1 MENIGTG
8 AQSQLLGYNCD
19 ISLVAGQG
27 GAGGLHGHRNHQP
40 ALPAHGTH
48 GAHLAHQD
56 REKSF
61 SVTHLLELPGQSA
74 GHLYH
79 APLHESL
86 VPDHHRIH
94 QQLKLP
100 EGIQFSVL
108 SLVFKCDNQFS
119 VPVRKS
125 V

>member
-8 AQSQLLGYNCD
+8 AEPQQHHGYNCD
-19 ISLVAGQG
+19 ISLVTGQG
-27 GAGGLHGHRNHQP
+27 GAGGLHGHRHHQA
-40 ALPAHGTH
+40 ALGAHGPH
-48 GAHLAHQD
+48 GAHLAHQE

-61 SVTHLLELPGQSA
+61 SVTHLLELPGQSV

-86 VPDHHRIH
+86 VPDQHRIN

-100 EGIQFSVL
+100 EGLSVL
-108 SLVFKCDNQFS
+108 LSQYCDI
-119 VPVRKS
+119 
-125 V
+125 